1 MAKLAQNLVSVE
13 IITPEKLFYRGDV
26 ELIVCRT
33 LLGDEGFMA
42 RHSWATKLLD
52 IGMLR
57 LKEPDSD
64 DFLIASIAG
73 GFIDVK
79 DSIVL
84 YTDAAEWAEDIDAN
98 RAQIAKER
106 AEKWLAENPEE
117 DEMEMMKRE
126 AALRRAISRLTVY
139 EAGVKKLK

>member
-1 MAKLAQNLVSVE
+1 MAKMAQNLVSVE

-84 YTDAAEWAEDIDAN
+84 YTDAAEWAEAIDAN